1 MYIYI
6 DHHYCPNLGL
16 PLYFT
21 MPYPSLG
28 IYIVLHVYVYL
39 EYLIH
44 ILFSL
49 SICAF
54 VSSL

>member
-6 DHHYCPNLGL
+6 YHHYCPSLGL

-21 MPYPSLG
+21 IPYPSLG

-54 VSSL
+54 VPSL